1 MKNNKATGPDGL
13 SPKLLKLANTAVVGL
28 LTSLFMQS
36 IRECRVYSIWK
47 VARYTPVFK
56 KDDPT
61 EMSNYCPLS
70 LLSVPSKIL
79 EACVADMITKHVF
92 SKNEALVT
100 DNQWGLPKR
109 KIDRAITHPPD

>member
-47 VARYTPVFK
+47 VAR
-56 KDDPT
+56 
-61 EMSNYCPLS
+61 
-70 LLSVPSKIL
+70 
-79 EACVADMITKHVF
+79 
-92 SKNEALVT
+92 
-100 DNQWGLPKR
+100 
-109 KIDRAITHPPD
+109 